1 MAKQTFTTG
10 QVLTA
15 AQMTSLQ
22 ANDYNQTVSAKTA
35 NYVLVAADAG
45 TTITMNSAS
54 ATTITVNTSLFTA
67 GDTLRIQN
75 IGAGACVVTAGTAT
89 VTCAGSLSIPQ
100 WGGGTLYFTTAA
112 AAVYFPNASTTA
124 SGLTCVKAETTVTA
138 TNSVSADSVF
148 TSSYTN
154 YLLLINYTISGAGQM
169 RFKLRTGGV
178 SASTNYNF
186 QIVEGNGTSLTTSTA
201 ASQASYLCGS
211 YGSGLDAGANI
222 QLFGPQLAK
231 ATTVMVGNTAANGAL
246 TVPLYEQWYG
256 NHSTAT
262 AYDGIEIFTSGTNWT
277 GTYSIYGYSKS
288 L

>member
-10 QVLTA
+10 QTLTA

-22 ANDYNQTVSAKTA
+22 ANDYNWTVSAKTA

-89 VTCAGSLSIPQ
+89 VTSAGSLSLAQ
-100 WGGGTLYFTTAA
+100 WAGGTLYFTTAS
-112 AAVYFPNASTTA
+112 AAVWFPGAGGT

-138 TNSVSADSVF
+138 TNSVTADSVF

-154 YLLLINYTISGAGQM
+154 YLLLINYTISGAGQL
-169 RFKLRTGGV
+169 RFKLRTGGT

-186 QIVEGNGTSLTTSTA
+186 QTVEGVGSSITTSTA
-201 ASQASYLCGS
+201 ASQTSYLIGG
-211 YGSGLDAGANI
+211 YGSGAEAAI
-222 QLFGPQLAK
+222 SAQLFGPQLAK
-231 ATTVMVGNTAANGAL
+231 STTVFAHNMSANGVL
-246 TVPLYEQWYG
+246 TAPIFDNWYG

-277 GTYSIYGYSKS
+277 GVYAIYGYSKS

>member
-1 MAKQTFTTG
+1 MGANAQIAVPSFTAG

-15 AQMTSLQ
+15 AQQTQINTGIPVFATTVTRDAAFGGTGEKVLAEGQ
-22 ANDYNQTVSAKTA
+22 FAYIEATNTTQYYDGAAWQTV
-35 NYVLVAADAG
+35 G
-45 TTITMNSAS
+45 
-54 ATTITVNTSLFTA
+54 AT
-67 GDTLRIQN
+67 
-75 IGAGACVVTAGTAT
+75 
-89 VTCAGSLSIPQ
+89 P
-100 WGGGTLYFTTAA
+100 
-112 AAVYFPNASTTA
+112 
-124 SGLTCVKAETTVTA
+124 GLTCVKAETTVTA
-138 TNSVSADSVF
+138 TNSVTADSVF

-154 YLLLINYTISGAGQM
+154 YLLLINYTISGAGQL
-169 RFKLRTGGV
+169 RFKLRTGGT

-186 QIVEGNGTSLTTSTA
+186 QTVEGNGTSLTTSTA
-201 ASQASYLCGS
+201 ASQTSYLVGA
-211 YGSGLDAGANI
+211 YGSGLEAAANV

-277 GTYSIYGYSKS
+277 GVYAIYGYSKT

>member
-1 MAKQTFTTG
+1 MAKQTYTVG
-10 QVLTA
+10 QTLTA

-22 ANDYNQTVSAKTA
+22 ANDYNWTVSAKTA
-35 NYVLVAADAG
+35 NYVLVATDAG

-89 VTCAGSLSIPQ
+89 VTSAGSLSLAQ
-100 WGGGTLYFTTAA
+100 WAGGTLYFTSAS
-112 AAVYFPNASTTA
+112 AAVWFPGAGGT

-138 TNSVSADSVF
+138 TNSVTADSVF

-186 QIVEGNGTSLTTSTA
+186 QTVEGNGATLTTSTA
-201 ASQASYLCGS
+201 ASQASYLCGA
-211 YGSGLDAGANI
+211 YGSGLEAGANV